1 MSWLY
6 FYIMIIDVLAVL
18 KVLIAQ
24 FFSILRNF
32 ETGRDSFEKHR
43 TKSLDLQE
51 IYEFDPRVFVV
62 SPTVLKL
69 QSFFKKWSDQYF
81 WDC

>member
-1 MSWLY
+1 MTAC
-6 FYIMIIDVLAVL
+6 IDTGLAVS
-18 KVLIAQ
+18 KVLIAP

-32 ETGRDSFEKHR
+32 ETGRDASEKQK

-51 IYEFDPRVFVV
+51 IYEFDLRVFVV

-69 QSFFKKWSDQYF
+69 QSFFKKNWSDQYF
-81 WDC
+81 